1 VAVGGS
7 SSVVALRPHHRKSLL
22 QVVVVIAGDVG
33 GWGTGSQLDYQV
45 AGIIGYSIKP
55 NVTLQAGYRY
65 LYVNYR
71 SGGSVIQ
78 PTTAGVFFGATF
90 NLK

>member
-7 SSVVALRPHHRKSLL
+7 SSVVALRPHHGKSLL

-45 AGIIGYSIKP
+45 AGIVGYSIKP
-55 NVTLQAGYRY
+55 NVTLQR
-65 LYVNYR
+65 
-71 SGGSVIQ
+71 VI
-78 PTTAGVFFGATF
+78 VIYM
-90 NLK
+90 